1 MTNTDLINDIGK
13 IIVFLMILL
22 SVFLITVKSS
32 KKLSNYLF
40 AAFLLVTA
48 IDLVGLFILEISDTT
63 LNSLKISSVL
73 LQMPLYY
80 LYVQSVCYF
89 NFKLERKHL
98 LHALPFLGIFIF
110 FLALTVSEKS
120 YSNFD
125 IISKVQYYI
134 YIIAVFFTLSHFKKL
149 YQENYATNHQNTYKW
164 LFQITILFLIGNCF
178 VLIRS
183 FISLENNS
191 NLLANINLLIS
202 VFALFVICWFVL
214 KAMYQPKLFL
224 GVDKNLTTLTAVKK
238 LNSETEQNLQL
249 LSNYMNLEKPYLDP
263 ELSLQKLAI
272 GIEFP
277 EKQISQL
284 INKHI
289 GKHFFD
295 YVNEYRIKDAKVLL
309 KEQTDF
315 TVLEILYEV
324 GFNSKSSFYTAFKK
338 ETHQTPT
345 AYRKSIKIG

>member
-1 MTNTDLINDIGK
+1 MTYTDLINDIGK
-13 IIVFLMILL
+13 IIVFLIILL

-32 KKLSNYLF
+32 KKNSNYLF

-48 IDLVGLFILEISDTT
+48 IDFTGLFLLEISDNT
-63 LNSLKISSVL
+63 LNSIKIASVL

-89 NFKLERKHL
+89 NFKLEKKHF
-98 LHALPFLGIFIF
+98 LHALLFLGVFM
-110 FLALTVSEKS
+110 FLWATNVSDKS
-120 YSNFD
+120 YGIFQ
-125 IISKVQYYI
+125 IIAKAQYYS
-134 YIIAVFFTLSHFKKL
+134 YIFAVFFTLNHFKKL

-164 LFQITILFLIGNCF
+164 LLQITILFLIGNCF
-178 VLIRS
+178 VLIRY
-183 FISLENNS
+183 FITSEQNS
-191 NLLANINLLIS
+191 ILLANINLLIS

-214 KAMYQPKLFL
+214 KALYQPKLFL
-224 GVDKNLTTLTAVKK
+224 GVDNNLTTLKSAKK
-238 LNSETEQNLQL
+238 LNAETEQILQV

-263 ELSLQKLAI
+263 ELSLHKLAI
-272 GIEFP
+272 GINLP
-277 EKQISQL
+277 EKQLSQL
-284 INKHI
+284 INQHI

-295 YVNEYRIKDAKVLL
+295 YINEFRINDAKVLL
-309 KEQTDF
+309 KEQTDL

-345 AYRKSIKIG
+345 VYRKSIR

>member
-1 MTNTDLINDIGK
+1 MTNAELINDIGK

-22 SVFLITVKSS
+22 SVFLITVKST
-32 KKLSNYLF
+32 KRVSNYLF

-48 IDLVGLFILEISDTT
+48 FDFTGMFLLEISNNT
-63 LNSLKISSVL
+63 LNSLKIASVL

-98 LHALPFLGIFIF
+98 LHALL
-110 FLALTVSEKS
+110 FLAVFVLLFRTTVSDRS
-120 YSNFD
+120 YNIFQ
-125 IISKVQYYI
+125 ILAKAQYYC

-149 YQENYATNHQNTYKW
+149 YQENYSTNHKNTNKW

-178 VLIRS
+178 VLFRA
-183 FISLENNS
+183 FILPKQNS
-191 NLLANINLLIS
+191 ILLANLNLLIS

-214 KAMYQPKLFL
+214 KALYQPKLFL
-224 GVDKNLTTLTAVKK
+224 GVDKNLTTLKRVENLTT
-238 LNSETEQNLQL
+238 ETEQSLRL
-249 LSNYMNLEKPYLDP
+249 LSEYMDTEKPYLDP
-263 ELSLQKLAI
+263 ELNLQKLAI
-272 GIEFP
+272 GIHLP
-277 EKQISQL
+277 EKQLSQL

-295 YVNEYRIKDAKVLL
+295 YVNEFRINDAKTLL
-309 KEQTDF
+309 KEQTDL
-315 TVLEILYEV
+315 TVLEILYGV

-345 AYRKSIKIG
+345 TYRKSTKKR

>member
-1 MTNTDLINDIGK
+1 MTNTALIHDIGK

-22 SVFLITVKSS
+22 SVFLITVKST

-48 IDLVGLFILEISDTT
+48 FDFSGMFLLNIPNNV
-63 LNSLKISSVL
+63 LNSLKIASVL

-80 LYVQSVCYF
+80 LYAQSVCYY
-89 NFKLERKHL
+89 NFKLEKKHL
-98 LHALPFLGIFIF
+98 FHTLLFLIVFALLFKTNVSDRSYNIFQI
-110 FLALTVSEKS
+110 LA
-120 YSNFD
+120 
-125 IISKVQYYI
+125 KVQYYG

-149 YQENYATNHQNTYKW
+149 YQENYAANHKNTYKW

-178 VLIRS
+178 VLLRE
-183 FISLENNS
+183 FILPKENS
-191 NLLANINLLIS
+191 ILLANINLLIS

-214 KAMYQPKLFL
+214 KALYQPKLFL
-224 GVDKNLTTLTAVKK
+224 GVDKNLMALKIVQKTST
-238 LNSETEQNLQL
+238 ETEQALQI
-249 LSNYMNLEKPYLDP
+249 LSKYMSNEKPYLDP

-272 GIEFP
+272 GLNIP
-277 EKQISQL
+277 EKQLSQL

-295 YVNEYRIKDAKVLL
+295 YVNEYRINDAKALL
-309 KEQTDF
+309 KEQTDL
-315 TVLEILYEV
+315 TVLEILYQI

-338 ETHQTPT
+338 ETLQTPL
-345 AYRKSIKIG
+345 AYRKSTT